1 MASIKN
7 IADVFKFEVSQH
19 PFIFQYSAVNR
30 KDESSFTTGFHRQ
43 LYSSNDSVQQEM
55 LGLIGTPKQ
64 EIKRKCKLTAN
75 RNSFQHIPINDSR
88 DIEKDTKQ
96 CNSEDFESK
105 QPTQLEDIH
114 VTVSASS
121 DETCVKELPV
131 EKENRIDVIR
141 IKEQSLDQANG
152 NSSTSEETKVKEW
165 SSEQENWID
174 FTRVVEPL
182 LDQANGNSTVNCFD
196 STEQVVK
203 TNISVSTTVIDE
215 TFGGPHAIAMQPN
228 NAELEERIR
237 VLEKDNRLLKERMD
251 DSNRNEK
258 VLQFQTDQ
266 IQLAHAEHDTNI
278 KALEQKFEF
287 LQFKVQILENENQK
301 LRQSM
306 RFPTTVDEWLGIS
319 IQNIEKMVLNDKLV
333 TYFSKALIPSHLGI
347 IGEYFGFT
355 GSEVCHIKHDTK
367 DSAREFCRQLL
378 KTWCNKKGETATIG
392 ALLRTLYEISQQEPT
407 CIDMKSINEALK
419 KANNSQIL

>member
-1 MASIKN
+1 MAATSNGKS
-7 IADVFKFEVSQH
+7 KF
-19 PFIFQYSAVNR
+19 
-30 KDESSFTTGFHRQ
+30 
-43 LYSSNDSVQQEM
+43 DSVQQEM
-55 LGLIGTPKQ
+55 LGLIGTSKQ
-64 EIKRKCKLTAN
+64 EIKRKCIPTAN
-75 RNSFQHIPINDSR
+75 RNSFQHIHKNDGR

-96 CNSEDFESK
+96 FNSDDFESM
-105 QPTQLEDIH
+105 PLTQLEDIH
-114 VTVSASS
+114 VTVRTSS
-121 DETCVKELPV
+121 DETCVKELSV
-131 EKENRIDVIR
+131 EKENRIDVTR
-141 IKEQSLDQANG
+141 VKEQSLDQANG
-152 NSSTSEETKVKEW
+152 NSTSDETKVKEC
-165 SSEQENWID
+165 SPEQENWIH
-174 FTRVVEPL
+174 FTRVNEPS
-182 LDQANGNSTVNCFD
+182 LDQANVNSTAYCLN
-196 STEQVVK
+196 STERVVK

-215 TFGGPHAIAMQPN
+215 TFGGPHAMAIQPI

-237 VLEKDNRLLKERMD
+237 VLEKDNKLLKERMD

-258 VLQFQTDQ
+258 VLQFKTDQ

-287 LQFKVQILENENQK
+287 LQLKVQMLENENQK

-347 IGEYFGFT
+347 TGEYFGFT

-392 ALLRTLYEISQQEPT
+392 ALLKTLYEISQQEPT
-407 CIDMKSINEALK
+407 CIDIKSINEALK